1 MTTLISVVGFGLV
14 LPQQALSKYSLKLFS
29 VQMDFNYTVVSD
41 TLCILRIKLSIA
53 YDLLCAEEQLG
64 SHQMVLISVWLVYFV
79 EFSQR
84 EMVVVLSLPQI
95 ANLVSNINVP
105 VVVRGAEKE
114 RERNKKTKNWGICA
128 WLWYYC
134 ATLNRE

>member
-1 MTTLISVVGFGLV
+1 
-14 LPQQALSKYSLKLFS
+14 
-29 VQMDFNYTVVSD
+29 MDFNYTVVSD
-41 TLCILRIKLSIA
+41 TLCNLRIKLSIA

-84 EMVVVLSLPQI
+84 EMVVVLCLPQI

-114 RERNKKTKNWGICA
+114 RERETKRPKTEEYVHAFGTTV
-128 WLWYYC
+128 LH
-134 ATLNRE
+134 